1 MDGAMVEPNNDHS
14 GVDSGSE
21 SGVDSDS
28 ESEITSMD

>member
-1 MDGAMVEPNNDHS
+1 MDGAMVEPNNDQS